1 MASTK
6 LFPVVGIS
14 THKGRTKIRF
24 ANDSMRIKTLERNG
38 HTDID
43 FITLPEPMT
52 KADTIKY
59 LRNIKWQQGVAEAQD
74 AMDLI
79 IYRNPSGSIEDAT
92 QLAFVLAPTVANE
105 TA

>member
-14 THKGRTKIRF
+14 TLDGKTKIRF
-24 ANDSMRIKTLERNG
+24 ANDSMRIKTLTRNG

-52 KADTIKY
+52 KSNAIKY
-59 LRNIKWQQGVAEAQD
+59 IRNIGWQKGSVDAQEA
-74 AMDLI
+74 MELI
-79 IYRNPSGSIEDAT
+79 IYRNPA
-92 QLAFVLAPTVANE
+92 APDVSTTPLVNHA
-105 TA
+105 

>member
-14 THKGRTKIRF
+14 TFKGKTKIRF
-24 ANDSMRIKTLERNG
+24 ANDSMRIKTLKRNG

-43 FITLPEPMT
+43 FITLPEPLT
-52 KADTIKY
+52 KSETIKY
-59 LRNIKWQQGVAEAQD
+59 IRSIGWLKGSADAQA

-79 IYRNPSGSIEDAT
+79 VYRNPAEVVDGT
-92 QLAFVLAPTVANE
+92 GQQLELE
-105 TA
+105 L